1 MAVDPADAA
10 LEVNPMQESGAS
22 TTKSSTLPK
31 SILLA
36 GGLCALI
43 AIVVFSVFVD
53 RTPMLDP
60 GSIEKWK
67 ARWNREGPVDYDLS
81 ISIQVD
87 REDASRAKVT
97 VREGKLVSQTYNG
110 RARASTDDSYTVAG
124 LFRTMERELE
134 LSLQAKQ
141 KGDTVLKAEFD
152 QKLGAPVV
160 FKRLTTRPGGRSVV
174 INVIELSS
182 PKAGTLFPVEQPGQ
196 TEDRD
201 GQ

>member
-1 MAVDPADAA
+1 M
-10 LEVNPMQESGAS
+10 
-22 TTKSSTLPK
+22 
-31 SILLA
+31 
-36 GGLCALI
+36 I

-174 INVIELSS
+174 INVIKLSS

>member
-1 MAVDPADAA
+1 
-10 LEVNPMQESGAS
+10 MQESGAS
-22 TTKSSTLPK
+22 TTKSSTLPG
-31 SILLA
+31 SILLV

-53 RTPMLDP
+53 RTPTLDP
-60 GSIEKWK
+60 GSIEEWK

-97 VREGKLVSQTYNG
+97 VREGELVSQTYNG
-110 RARASTDDSYTVAG
+110 LSRASTDDSYTVAG

-134 LSLQAKQ
+134 LSRQAEQ
-141 KGDTVLKAEFD
+141 KGGTVLKAVFEES
-152 QKLGAPVV
+152 LGAPLL

-174 INVIELSS
+174 ITVIELSS
-182 PKAGTLFPVEQPGQ
+182 PKAGILFPAGEP
-196 TEDRD
+196 R
-201 GQ
+201 

>member
-1 MAVDPADAA
+1 
-10 LEVNPMQESGAS
+10 MQEYGAAK
-22 TTKSSTLPK
+22 TKPTLVPG
-31 SILLA
+31 SILLV
-36 GGLCALI
+36 GGIMVLAAVLI
-43 AIVVFSVFVD
+43 FFIITAFAD
-53 RTPMLDP
+53 KTPLLLP
-60 GSIEKWK
+60 GMPGDWRE
-67 ARWNREGPVDYDLS
+67 RWSREGPRDYDLS

-87 REDASRAKVT
+87 RQDESRAETKV
-97 VREGKLVSQTYNG
+97 RDGKLVSQTYNG
-110 RARASTDDSYTVAG
+110 LPRASSDDSYTVAG

-134 LSLQAKQ
+134 LQEKQ

>member
-1 MAVDPADAA
+1 MQEYGATNTKSPALPGTILLVGGLAA
-10 LEVNPMQESGAS
+10 LAAVLFFII
-22 TTKSSTLPK
+22 TTFADKTPLLLPGMVED
-31 SILLA
+31 SQ
-36 GGLCALI
+36 
-43 AIVVFSVFVD
+43 
-53 RTPMLDP
+53 
-60 GSIEKWK
+60 EKWT
-67 ARWNREGPVDYDLS
+67 REGPRDYDLS
-81 ISIQVD
+81 INIQVD
-87 REDASRAKVT
+87 RQDESRAEVT
-97 VREGKLVSQTYNG
+97 VRDGKLVSQTYNDLP
-110 RARASTDDSYTVAG
+110 RSSSDDSYTVNG

-134 LSLQAKQ
+134 LSLHAKQ

-152 QKLGAPVV
+152 QKLGVPVV